1 MHLSFRLMTASMNS
15 NVGPFKAQR
24 MEMGCFVFI
33 SIVPVVHMIE
43 GLGNTSVSYIPT
55 CVS

>member
-1 MHLSFRLMTASMNS
+1 MTASMNS
-15 NVGPFKAQR
+15 NLGPFKAQR

-33 SIVPVVHMIE
+33 FIVPVVHMIE